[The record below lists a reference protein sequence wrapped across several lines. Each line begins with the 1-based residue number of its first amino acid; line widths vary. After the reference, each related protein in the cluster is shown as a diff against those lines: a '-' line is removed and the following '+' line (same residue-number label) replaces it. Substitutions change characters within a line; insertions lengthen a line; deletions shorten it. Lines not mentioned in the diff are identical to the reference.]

1 MKNAARVFPGVQ
13 LRAVMGGFH
22 LAGPGMEQ
30 RIAETVREMR
40 DFGLDLIVPGHC
52 TGFRAVPALLD
63 EFGDGIVAPSAVG
76 RFHVF

>member
-1 MKNAARVFPGVQ
+1 VPFDGGPAGY
-13 LRAVMGGFH
+13 AVRH
-22 LAGPGMEQ
+22 NSERLAG
-30 RIAETVREMR
+30 

-52 TGFRAVPALLD
+52 TGFRAVHALLN